1 MWNPGEIMIINKL
14 DKVRIV
20 YYVLSIYAFFL
31 TIVGAQQQDVPEP
44 LFINFSIQAPYVPMF
59 HGRDPFKSLNN
70 ITRSSQVTLSE
81 LEYHGV
87 IHLGDFSMALF
98 TWRGNPGVRYTL
110 KNRTLFDGNGK
121 LIDGVVGDISDTK
134 VVVSQGDQKIVYP
147 R

>member
-1 MWNPGEIMIINKL
+1 MTFDQIKWV
-14 DKVRIV
+14 KVVGFLITMFG
-20 YYVLSIYAFFL
+20 FFL
-31 TIVGAQQQDVPEP
+31 KSVSAQQQDVPEP
-44 LFINFSIQAPYVPMF
+44 LFISFSIQAPYVPTF
-59 HGRDPFKSLNN
+59 RGRDPFKPLNN

-81 LEYHGV
+81 LDYHGV
-87 IHLGDFSMALF
+87 IHLGDSSMALF